1 MKKLIDRIK
10 AEKTRIGKLL
20 LYYVPIVVGIVAS
33 VVEVLKALD
42 SMPFE
47 VPFDTKKLIAI
58 CTITGLVL
66 GKLTKK
72 KDV

>member
-1 MKKLIDRIK
+1 MKKLINRIK
-10 AEKTRIGKLL
+10 AEENKIGKILA
-20 LYYVPIVVGIVAS
+20 YYIPSILVGIAGA
-33 VVEVLKALD
+33 VEILEAMQ

>member
-1 MKKLIDRIK
+1 MQ
-10 AEKTRIGKLL
+10 
-20 LYYVPIVVGIVAS
+20 
-33 VVEVLKALD
+33 